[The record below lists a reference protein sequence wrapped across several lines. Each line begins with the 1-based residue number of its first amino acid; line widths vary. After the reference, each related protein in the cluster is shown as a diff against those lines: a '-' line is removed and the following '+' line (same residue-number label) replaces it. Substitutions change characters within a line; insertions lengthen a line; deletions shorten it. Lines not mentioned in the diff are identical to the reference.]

1 MANET
6 RTRPE
11 TGGEWGPRLR
21 IASEAPHKTLAERI
35 FHQVRADIMSGSL
48 TPGHKLKA
56 DELKL
61 RYGVGTSPIRE
72 ALFQLASEGLV
83 KADGQ
88 RGFRVSPLCE
98 AELADITEWRET
110 LECEAFRR
118 SIETGSLEWETAA
131 VAALH
136 RLKQV
141 SMQSDLDHTA
151 RADLWETRHRAYHF
165 ALYGACGSP
174 WLLRFCEL
182 LIAQGERYRRSFLR
196 YDRISPAIDREHE
209 ELLDAALARDSKRGV
224 EILRSHIRRATEIAG
239 ASLQNKEGSD
249 RPRSTSAAGA

>member
-1 MANET
+1 MSNDIRALTEDS
-6 RTRPE
+6 E
-11 TGGEWGPRLR
+11 GWGPKLRL
-21 IASEAPHKTLAERI
+21 IGEPPHKTLAERI
-35 FHQVRADIMSGSL
+35 FHEVRADIMSGSL
-48 TPGHKLKA
+48 NPGGKLKA

-88 RGFRVSPLCE
+88 RGFRVAPLCE
-98 AELADITEWRET
+98 AELRDITEWRET
-110 LECEAFRR
+110 LECEALQR
-118 SIETGSLEWETAA
+118 SIKVGDLEWETTA

-141 SMQSDLDHTA
+141 AAQIGLDHAA
-151 RADLWETRHRAYHF
+151 RADLWETRHRSYHF

-182 LIAQGERYRRSFLR
+182 LLAQGERYRRSFLR
-196 YDRISPAIDREHE
+196 YDRISPAITREHE
-209 ELLDAALARDSKRGV
+209 DLLDAALARDADRAV
-224 EILRSHIRRATEIAG
+224 EILRRHIRRATEIAG
-239 ASLQNKEGSD
+239 ASLKGRDKRKKAPARDN
-249 RPRSTSAAGA
+249 AAS